1 MKSVR
6 IIGKRVKNDLFSRP
20 LNDSLW
26 YREAG
31 VLGTE
36 DKLILDK
43 LMMIFKEIITTIGK
57 I

>member
-6 IIGKRVKNDLFSRP
+6 ITGKRVKNDLFSRP